1 MLFYRK
7 RNPYSSPS
15 SSHGGICNCWQFMK
29 MLIILLLVCSVT
41 VMGFITVWLSNQVKD
56 LQQQL
61 NEGMSTNHHDNEADL
76 LNLTCFKQNLC
87 FELSCSLI
95 SNTEVTEFEFIHR
108 YDSSNSSIVHYIQFC
123 IYWKIR
129 LQNDQI
135 KFFLINL
142 MPLNAEF
149 LTFDIHGS

>member
-1 MLFYRK
+1 MMTLLDDSSETDELQLPPLKGKKQVRRK

-61 NEGMSTNHHDNEADL
+61 NEVKGSSLQTSVDEL
-76 LNLTCFKQNLC
+76 KQQ
-87 FELSCSLI
+87 I
-95 SNTEVTEFEFIHR
+95 Q
-108 YDSSNSSIVHYIQFC
+108 SSIKKDLVNVTQSP
-123 IYWKIR
+123 KEMADVKLR
-129 LQNDQI
+129 LSSLTSKVNDQA
-135 KFFLINL
+135 
-142 MPLNAEF
+142 PP
-149 LTFDIHGS
+149 